1 MLQEQNIDRK
11 VEHFHKL
18 IRVKLDEFFPEKTV
32 MISYLEKKWMNPH
45 LKNLLRKVKRE
56 FYQKRKSPKW
66 RKLKKRFKK
75 LKQKTFYSNFV
86 TDLKASNPSKWY
98 SSAKRIGVEQCS
110 GDGELTVECLQG
122 LNDQQASEK
131 VQNHSVKYH
140 KSIPP

>member
-1 MLQEQNIDRK
+1 M
-11 VEHFHKL
+11 
-18 IRVKLDEFFPEKTV
+18 DEFFPEKTV

-75 LKQKTFYSNFV
+75 LKQKTVKTFYSNFV

-122 LNDQQASEK
+122 LDDQQAAEK
-131 VQNHSVKYH
+131 VQS
-140 KSIPP
+140 SITRVFPPRYEQITFLLPSHCK

>member
-1 MLQEQNIDRK
+1 M
-11 VEHFHKL
+11 
-18 IRVKLDEFFPEKTV
+18 DEFFPEKTV

-75 LKQKTFYSNFV
+75 LKQKTVRTFYSNFV

-98 SSAKRIGVEQCS
+98 RYRSAVIASLLDWAAAFDRQNPTQKLGQPSSPSWSA
-110 GDGELTVECLQG
+110 T
-122 LNDQQASEK
+122 
-131 VQNHSVKYH
+131 
-140 KSIPP
+140 